1 MNLRDQFPILDVTVH
16 GRPLVYLDNAAT
28 TQKPQRVIEALDS
41 YYRTLNS
48 NIHRGAHHLAT
59 EATERYEAVRRQVQ
73 AFIHAR
79 HHHEIVFT
87 RGTTESIN
95 LVASSFS
102 RRYFVNPGDTRPR
115 QPQAAATPSNIEGE
129 LGKSTSP
136 ATTISHPL
144 PTGGAGEGENEVI
157 VSGME
162 HHSNIVPWQLAG
174 ATLRPIPFSDEGVLD
189 LEAYE
194 RLFTPHTRLVAVN
207 HVSNTLGT
215 VNPIRRIVDIAHS
228 HGIPVLVDG
237 AQAISHLAVDVQELG
252 CDFYCFSGH
261 KMYGP
266 MGVGVMY
273 GREEILNELP
283 PYQGGGEM
291 IETVTFD
298 RTTYNALPFKFEAG
312 TPSVGD
318 VIGLGEAIAFMQEV
332 GVEAI
337 AAHEEELLQYATA
350 RLSQLPGIRLFG
362 TAPHKTSV
370 LSFLLGD
377 AHPYDVGTLLDQL
390 GIAVR
395 TGHHCTQPVMDRYGI
410 PGTVRAS
417 FAVYNTRD
425 EVDSLVAGLE
435 RIMPLLNY

>member
-1 MNLRDQFPILDVTVH
+1 MNIRSQFPILATQVH
-16 GRPLVYLDNAAT
+16 GHPLVYLDNAAT
-28 TQKPQRVIEALDS
+28 TQKPLSVIEALDG

-73 AFIHAR
+73 QFINAR

-102 RRYFVNPGDTRPR
+102 RRYFTGDD
-115 QPQAAATPSNIEGE
+115 
-129 LGKSTSP
+129 
-136 ATTISHPL
+136 
-144 PTGGAGEGENEVI
+144 EVI

-162 HHSNIVPWQLAG
+162 HHSDIVPWQLAG

-189 LEAYE
+189 LEAFE
-194 RLFTPHTRLVAVN
+194 RLFSPKTRIVAVN

-215 VNPIRRIVDIAHS
+215 VNPIKQIIEIAHG
-228 HGIPVLVDG
+228 HGVPVLIDG
-237 AQAISHLAVDVQELG
+237 AQAISHLKVDVQALG

-273 GREEILNELP
+273 GREEMLNEIP

-291 IETVTFD
+291 IENVTFE
-298 RTTYNALPFKFEAG
+298 RTTYNQLPFKFEAG

-318 VIGLGEAIAFMQEV
+318 VIGLGEAIHFMQEV
-332 GVEAI
+332 GVDTI
-337 AAHEEELLQYATA
+337 AAHEDDLLRYATEGLSKIPGA
-350 RLSQLPGIRLFG
+350 RIYG
-362 TAPHKTSV
+362 TAPKKTSV
-370 LSFLLGD
+370 LSFLVGD

-390 GIAVR
+390 GVAVR
-395 TGHHCTQPVMDRYGI
+395 TGHHCTQPIMDRYGI

-417 FAVYNTRD
+417 FAVYNTKE
-425 EVDSLVAGLE
+425 EVDVFLTALE
-435 RIMPLLNY
+435 RILPLLG

>member
-1 MNLRDQFPILDVTVH
+1 MNIRSQFPILATQVH
-16 GRPLVYLDNAAT
+16 GHPLVYLDNAAT
-28 TQKPQRVIEALDS
+28 TQKPLSVIEALDG

-73 AFIHAR
+73 QFINAR

-102 RRYFVNPGDTRPR
+102 RRYFTGDD
-115 QPQAAATPSNIEGE
+115 
-129 LGKSTSP
+129 
-136 ATTISHPL
+136 
-144 PTGGAGEGENEVI
+144 EVI

-162 HHSNIVPWQLAG
+162 HHSDIVPWQLAG

-189 LEAYE
+189 LEAFE
-194 RLFTPHTRLVAVN
+194 RLFSPKTRIVAVN

-215 VNPIRRIVDIAHS
+215 VNPIKQIIEIAHG
-228 HGIPVLVDG
+228 HGVPVLVDG
-237 AQAISHLAVDVQELG
+237 AQAISHLKVDVQALG

-273 GREEILNELP
+273 GREEMLNEIP

-291 IETVTFD
+291 IENVTFE
-298 RTTYNALPFKFEAG
+298 RTTYNQLPFKFEAG

-318 VIGLGEAIAFMQEV
+318 VIGLGEAIHFMQEV
-332 GVEAI
+332 GVDTI
-337 AAHEEELLQYATA
+337 AAHEDDLLRYATEGLSKIPGA
-350 RLSQLPGIRLFG
+350 RIYG
-362 TAPHKTSV
+362 TAPKKTSV
-370 LSFLLGD
+370 LSFLVDD

-390 GIAVR
+390 GVAVR
-395 TGHHCTQPVMDRYGI
+395 TGHHCTQPIMDRYGI

-417 FAVYNTRD
+417 FAVYNTKE
-425 EVDSLVAGLE
+425 EVDVFLTALE
-435 RIMPLLNY
+435 RILPLLG

>member
-1 MNLRDQFPILDVTVH
+1 MNLRSQFPILDTQVH
-16 GRPLVYLDNAAT
+16 GYPLVYLDNAAT
-28 TQKPQRVIEALDS
+28 TQKPQRVIEALDG

-48 NIHRGAHHLAT
+48 NIHRGAHHLAAT
-59 EATERYEAVRRQVQ
+59 ATERYEIVRRQVQ
-73 AFIHAR
+73 QFINAR

-102 RRYFVNPGDTRPR
+102 RRYFT
-115 QPQAAATPSNIEGE
+115 GE
-129 LGKSTSP
+129 D
-136 ATTISHPL
+136 
-144 PTGGAGEGENEVI
+144 EVI

-162 HHSNIVPWQLAG
+162 HHSDIVPWQLAG
-174 ATLRPIPFSDEGVLD
+174 ATLRPIPFSDEGMLD
-189 LEAYE
+189 LEVYE
-194 RLFTPHTRLVAVN
+194 RLFTPKTRIVAVN

-215 VNPIRRIVDIAHS
+215 INPIKQIIDIAHS
-228 HGIPVLVDG
+228 HGVPVLIDG
-237 AQAISHLAVDVQELG
+237 AQAISHLKVDVQSLG

-291 IETVTFD
+291 IESVTFE
-298 RTTYNALPFKFEAG
+298 RTTYNQLPFKFEAG

-318 VIGLGEAIAFMQEV
+318 VIGLGEAISFMQEV
-332 GVEAI
+332 GVDAI
-337 AAHEEELLQYATA
+337 AAHEDELLRYATSS
-350 RLSQLPGIRLFG
+350 LSQLPGIRFFG
-362 TAPHKTSV
+362 TTPQKTSV

-395 TGHHCTQPVMDRYGI
+395 TGHHCTQPIMDRYGI

-417 FAVYNTRD
+417 FAVYNTKE
-425 EVDSLVAGLE
+425 EVDGLYKALK
-435 RIMPLLNY
+435 RIMPMLMS

>member
-1 MNLRDQFPILDVTVH
+1 MIPSDIRSQFPILDTQVH

-28 TQKPQRVIEALDS
+28 TQKPLRVIQALDG
-41 YYRTLNS
+41 YYRHLNS

-59 EATERYEAVRRQVQ
+59 QATERYEQVRRQVQ
-73 AFIHAR
+73 QLVNAR
-79 HHHEIVFT
+79 HIHEIVFT

-95 LVASSFS
+95 LVASSFAK
-102 RRYFVNPGDTRPR
+102 RFFCGDD
-115 QPQAAATPSNIEGE
+115 
-129 LGKSTSP
+129 
-136 ATTISHPL
+136 
-144 PTGGAGEGENEVI
+144 EVI

-162 HHSNIVPWQLAG
+162 HHSDIVPWQLAG

-189 LEAYE
+189 LEVYE
-194 RLFTPHTRLVAVN
+194 RLFSANTRIVAVN

-215 VNPIRRIVDIAHS
+215 VNPVADIIRIAHS
-228 HGIPVLVDG
+228 HGVPVLIDG
-237 AQAISHLAVDVQELG
+237 AQAISHLAVDVQALG

-273 GREEILNELP
+273 GREEMLNELP

-291 IETVTFD
+291 IENVTFE
-298 RTTYNALPFKFEAG
+298 RTTYNQLPFKFEAG

-332 GVEAI
+332 GIDSI
-337 AAHEEELLQYATA
+337 AAHEDHLLRYATE
-350 RLSQLPGIRLFG
+350 RLLQLPGLRLFG
-362 TAPHKTSV
+362 TAPCKTSV
-370 LSFLLGD
+370 LSFLVGD
-377 AHPYDVGTLLDQL
+377 AHPYDIGTLLDQL

-395 TGHHCTQPVMDRYGI
+395 TGHHCTQPIMDRYGI

-417 FAVYNTRD
+417 FAVYNTVD
-425 EVDSLVAGLE
+425 EVDAFVAALE
-435 RIMPLLNY
+435 RVLPMLG

>member
-1 MNLRDQFPILDVTVH
+1 MNLRSQFPILDTQVH
-16 GRPLVYLDNAAT
+16 GHPLVYFDNAAT
-28 TQKPQRVIEALDS
+28 TQKPLRVIEALDG

-48 NIHRGAHHLAT
+48 NIHRGAHHLAAA
-59 EATERYEAVRRQVQ
+59 ATERYETVRRQVQ
-73 AFIHAR
+73 SFINAR
-79 HHHEIVFT
+79 HSHEIVFT

-102 RRYFVNPGDTRPR
+102 KRFFTGDD
-115 QPQAAATPSNIEGE
+115 
-129 LGKSTSP
+129 
-136 ATTISHPL
+136 
-144 PTGGAGEGENEVI
+144 EVI

-162 HHSNIVPWQLAG
+162 HHSDIVPWQLAG

-189 LEAYE
+189 LEAYK
-194 RLFTPHTRLVAVN
+194 RLFSPKTRIVAVN

-215 VNPIRRIVDIAHS
+215 VNPVADIIRIAHS
-228 HGIPVLVDG
+228 HGVPVLIDG
-237 AQAISHLAVDVQELG
+237 AQAISHLKVDVQALG

-273 GREEILNELP
+273 GREEMLNELP

-291 IETVTFD
+291 IENVTFE
-298 RTTYNALPFKFEAG
+298 RTTYNQLPFKFEAG

-318 VIGLGEAIAFMQEV
+318 VIGLGEAINFMQEV
-332 GVEAI
+332 GIDAI
-337 AAHEEELLQYATA
+337 AAQEDDLLRYATDG
-350 RLSQLPGIRLFG
+350 LSRISGTRLFG

-370 LSFLLGD
+370 LSFLVGD

-395 TGHHCTQPVMDRYGI
+395 TGHHCTQPIMDRYGI

-417 FAVYNTRD
+417 FAVYNTRE
-425 EVDSLVAGLE
+425 EVDTFIESLE
-435 RIMPLLNY
+435 RIMPMLM